1 VNSATITKIGGVA
14 QTAIDSGS
22 IATYFPHSVAVSE
35 LIVDTDAEALN
46 IASIYVA
53 TRSSTSIRIDQMSV
67 DLYDPNV
74 PTATMLDFDYFD
86 NVLIS
91 NIQPDNSTITKNL
104 QVQGIAHDITP
115 TSWMTTLTT
124 MEPIVDGFI
133 IGNSTYGVIG
143 EDVLSY

>member
-1 VNSATITKIGGVA
+1 
-14 QTAIDSGS
+14 
-22 IATYFPHSVAVSE
+22 
-35 LIVDTDAEALN
+35 
-46 IASIYVA
+46 
-53 TRSSTSIRIDQMSV
+53 MSV

-74 PTATMLDFDYFD
+74 PTATMLEFDYFD

-91 NIQPDNSTITKNL
+91 NIQPDSSTITKNL

-133 IGNSTYGVIG
+133 VGDSTYGVIG
-143 EDVLSY
+143 EDILTY